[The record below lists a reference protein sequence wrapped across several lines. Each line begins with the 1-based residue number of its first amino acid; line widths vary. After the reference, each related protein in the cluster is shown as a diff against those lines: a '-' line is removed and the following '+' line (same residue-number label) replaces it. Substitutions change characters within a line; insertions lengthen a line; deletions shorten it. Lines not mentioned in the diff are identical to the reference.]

1 MFFNKYFFSL
11 LIIFLLPIQFGLG
24 LFIYLS
30 HDLPSTADV
39 RKVELQIPLKI
50 FTSDGKLIGE
60 YGEIHRTKL
69 SFDQIPENI
78 VNAFLAA
85 EDSDF
90 FSHSGVDFLSLIRAT
105 YQFVKEGEIVSGGG
119 TITMQVAR
127 NYVLTKEQ
135 TFERKLKEIFMAFKL
150 DLSFTKEEI
159 FELYVN
165 QIFLGNRAYGIAA
178 ASEIY
183 YGEDL
188 ADLSVAQSAM
198 IASLPKAPSRI
209 NPIANP
215 ERSLIRRNWVLSRM
229 ESLGFIEEKVFEEAF
244 NEPIS
249 ASFYGIGSEVE
260 ADYLSEQIRRYM
272 IENYGLS
279 SYKEGYKVYS
289 TISSSKQSAAV
300 NSLRRGIEEYE
311 SRHGFRKPNNF
322 KELIPKEFN
331 QRSDLFYKVGYDP
344 SNFRDSFGLKKDL
357 LNPLDDLLD
366 FLSDQP
372 RFNSF
377 EPVLILSVDS
387 SKISLLKKNSE
398 IETIYLNNL
407 SSNIRPRID
416 ENKKGKNMTSFS
428 SFFET
433 GDLIW
438 FKETSEKKFELAMH
452 PEVQSALV
460 SIDPN
465 SGKIL
470 ALVGGYNFNSSKFN
484 RAFQAKPQLGSNFKP
499 FLYAAAFENGYSPA
513 TIIND
518 APIVFEDQNLEEF
531 WRPKNASGKFYG
543 PTRLRE
549 ALLQS
554 RNVVSVRLLND
565 LGISKAKNYLTR
577 FGFERDSLPED
588 LSMALGSYG
597 ISPYKNAEFFSIF
610 ANGGKKIEPFY
621 IERIIDKNGKE
632 LILENEDVSKASI
645 AKWYGKQIPKEET
658 FAIDPRVSFLV
669 NDILREATQRG
680 TGKAIKKLERDD
692 FAGKTGTT
700 NDSES
705 TWFTGFN
712 NKILTTVW
720 FGYDQPRSLGT
731 NEYGSTTALPIWL
744 NFMEE
749 IIDSIEYS
757 IPVVPSNLIAKKINL
772 STGKEANSLD
782 DNARFEYFFD

>member
-1 MFFNKYFFSL
+1 MFFNKYFFIL
-11 LIIFLLPIQFGLG
+11 LIIFLLPIHFVLG
-24 LFIYLS
+24 IYIYLS
-30 HDLPSTADV
+30 HDLPSTQDV
-39 RKVELQIPLKI
+39 RNVELQVPLKI

-69 SFDQIPENI
+69 EFDDIPDNL
-78 VNAFLAA
+78 VKAFLAA

-90 FSHSGVDFLSLIRAT
+90 FTHSGVDFFSLIRAT
-105 YQFVKEGEIVSGGG
+105 YQFIRAGEIISGGG

-150 DLSFTKEEI
+150 DLSFSKEEI

-183 YGEDL
+183 YGK
-188 ADLSVAQSAM
+188 DLSNLSIAQSAM

-215 ERSLIRRNWVLSRM
+215 KRALVRRNWVLNRM
-229 ESLGFIEEKVFEEAF
+229 QSLGYINEIDFEIAL
-244 NEPIS
+244 NEPIT
-249 ASFYGIGSEVE
+249 ATFNGIGSEVE
-260 ADYLSEQIRRYM
+260 ADYLAEQIRRYM
-272 IENYGLS
+272 IQNYGLS
-279 SYKEGYKVYS
+279 AYKEGFKVFS
-289 TISSSKQSAAV
+289 TLNSSNQAAAV
-300 NSLRRGIEEYE
+300 ISLRKGIESYE
-311 SRHGFRKPNNF
+311 ERHGFRKPENFNKLIPEEFLQRTDLYYEIAYDPNNF
-322 KELIPKEFN
+322 KDEF
-331 QRSDLFYKVGYDP
+331 GI
-344 SNFRDSFGLKKDL
+344 KKDL
-357 LNPLDDLLD
+357 TNPFDELLD

-372 RFNSF
+372 NFNTF
-377 EPVLILSVDS
+377 EPVIILSS
-387 SKISLLKKNSE
+387 KPSKITVLFKDSE
-398 IETIYLNNL
+398 LETVYFGNL
-407 SSNIRPRID
+407 ITKIKPRID
-416 ENKKGKNMTSFS
+416 ANKKGKNLENFS
-428 SFFET
+428 DFFEA

-438 FKETSEKKFELAMH
+438 LRKSDGNNFEISMH

-465 SGKIL
+465 TGKVL
-470 ALVGGYNFNSSKFN
+470 AMVGGYSFKSSKFN
-484 RAFQAKPQLGSNFKP
+484 RAMQAQPQLGSNFKP
-499 FLYAAAFENGYSPA
+499 FLYAAAFENGFTPA
-513 TIIND
+513 TLIND
-518 APIVFEDQNLEEF
+518 APVVFEDQNLEEF

-554 RNVVSVRLLND
+554 RNVVTVRLLNE

-577 FGFERDSLPED
+577 FGFDRDSLPED

-610 ANGGKKIEPFY
+610 ANGGKKIDPVF
-621 IERIIDKNGKE
+621 IEKIIDGNG
-632 LILENEDVSKASI
+632 NEIFFDQTDVSKNALEQWI
-645 AKWYGKQIPKEET
+645 GKPLAKEES
-658 FAIDPRVSFLV
+658 FAIDPRVSFV
-669 NDILREATQRG
+669 ISDILREAAQRG
-680 TGKAIKKLERDD
+680 TGRAIKKLDRDD

-720 FGYDQPRSLGT
+720 FGYDQPRTLGRK
-731 NEYGSTTALPIWL
+731 EYGSTTALPIWL
-744 NFMEE
+744 DYMED
-749 IIDSIEYS
+749 IISTVEYS
-757 IPVVPSNLIAKKINL
+757 LPKIPANLIAKKINL
-772 STGKEANSLD
+772 SNGLEANPGD
-782 DNARFEYFFD
+782 QNTRFEYFFD